1 MAQLAEF
8 GAFDSDTIRCIDAA
22 LPGDGF
28 GRDDVVAGYHPD
40 KNTGALALVDRIS
53 DSLPDGILYTEDA

>member
-1 MAQLAEF
+1 
-8 GAFDSDTIRCIDAA
+8 

-40 KNTGALALVDRIS
+40 KNTGALALVVRIS
-53 DSLPDGILYTEDA
+53 DSLRTGSCMPKMPSIVMSMKIDSKTAIL